1 MTNTLP
7 IKAKVMIGMVA
18 VASLCALS
26 FGVVRWQTQAWPQLV
41 LLLAAAAL
49 SSRFKVKL
57 PGMTSSMS
65 GNLPVILL
73 GVTQLG
79 LFASLLVAVTAAIA
93 QSYSGGN
100 KTKPIQFVFNACT
113 LLNAAGLA
121 YLVYHSQ
128 IFAAHATAH
137 TMSLVLAAVTYFL
150 ANTAPVASIIGLTEG
165 GNPFA
170 LWHKVFLWSFPNYVI
185 GAGLTA
191 IASAFSTISGLATLA
206 ALMAVLF
213 AVYQSLQVVR
223 GSSRPDPAPGDRHDG
238 WPITGKDFFVLS
250 RAACRLRASLFV
262 NDLRIKGEKFLDSVY
277 RTRFSTGPGAG
288 FFFGRC
294 PEKAYDAELRAD

>member
-7 IKAKVMIGMVA
+7 IKAKVMIGIVA

-26 FGVVRWQTQAWPQLV
+26 FGVIRWQTQAWPQL
-41 LLLAAAAL
+41 LLLSAAAAV
-49 SSRFKVKL
+49 SSRLKVKL

-73 GVTQLG
+73 AVTQLG

-100 KTKPIQFVFNACT
+100 QTKPLQFVFNACT

-121 YLVYHSQ
+121 YLAYHSQ
-128 IFAAHATAH
+128 IFGAHATAH
-137 TMSLVLAAVTYFL
+137 TMSLVLAAVTYFV
-150 ANTAPVASIIGLTEG
+150 ANTMPVASIIGLTEG

-191 IASAFSTISGLATLA
+191 IVSTFSTVTGLATVA
-206 ALMAVLF
+206 TLMAVLF
-213 AVYQSLQVVR
+213 GVYHSYKMYV
-223 GSSRPDPAPGDRHDG
+223 G
-238 WPITGKDFFVLS
+238 
-250 RAACRLRASLFV
+250 RAEQTQPRAMSMA
-262 NDLRIKGEKFLDSVY
+262 
-277 RTRFSTGPGAG
+277 AG
-288 FFFGRC
+288 R
-294 PEKAYDAELRAD
+294 

>member
-7 IKAKVMIGMVA
+7 IKAQVMIGMVA
-18 VASLCALS
+18 VASLSALA
-26 FGVVRWQTQAWPQLV
+26 FGVARWQTQAWPQLV

-49 SSRFKVKL
+49 SSRLKVKV

-79 LFASLLVAVTAAIA
+79 LFGSLLVAFTAAVS
-93 QSYSGGN
+93 QSYTSGKN
-100 KTKPIQFVFNACT
+100 KTKPVQFVFNACT
-113 LLNAAGLA
+113 LMNAAGLA
-121 YLVYHSQ
+121 YLAYHSQ
-128 IFAAHATAH
+128 MFAALSAAH

-165 GNPFA
+165 GNPLV

-191 IASAFSTISGLATLA
+191 IVSAFTTVSGLATIA
-206 ALMAVLF
+206 ALMTVLF
-213 AVYQSLQVVR
+213 AVYQSYKMYVGKADQTQLQ
-223 GSSRPDPAPGDRHDG
+223 GMAM
-238 WPITGKDFFVLS
+238 
-250 RAACRLRASLFV
+250 AA
-262 NDLRIKGEKFLDSVY
+262 
-277 RTRFSTGPGAG
+277 
-288 FFFGRC
+288 GR
-294 PEKAYDAELRAD
+294 

>member
-1 MTNTLP
+1 MA
-7 IKAKVMIGMVA
+7 I
-18 VASLCALS
+18 ASLAT
-26 FGVVRWQTQAWPQLV
+26 VV
-41 LLLAAAAL
+41 LLSAAAAL

-79 LFASLLVAVTAAIA
+79 LFASLLVAMTAAVA
-93 QSYSGGN
+93 QSYTSGKN
-100 KTKPIQFVFNACT
+100 QLKPIQFVFNACT

-128 IFAAHATAH
+128 MFAAHASAH

-191 IASAFSTISGLATLA
+191 IASAFTTVSGLATMA
-206 ALMAVLF
+206 ALMVVLF
-213 AVYQSLQVVR
+213 AVYQSYKTYVSQAQQTQPKAMTMAM
-223 GSSRPDPAPGDRHDG
+223 S
-238 WPITGKDFFVLS
+238 
-250 RAACRLRASLFV
+250 
-262 NDLRIKGEKFLDSVY
+262 
-277 RTRFSTGPGAG
+277 AG
-288 FFFGRC
+288 R
-294 PEKAYDAELRAD
+294 

>member
-1 MTNTLP
+1 
-7 IKAKVMIGMVA
+7 MIGMVA

-26 FGVVRWQTQAWPQLV
+26 FGVVRWQTQAWPQL
-41 LLLAAAAL
+41 LLLMAAAAL
-49 SSRFKVKL
+49 SSRLKVKL

-73 GVTQLG
+73 AVTQLG
-79 LFASLLVAVTAAIA
+79 LFASLFVAVTAAIA
-93 QSYSGGN
+93 QSYTSGGN
-100 KTKPIQFVFNACT
+100 KMKPIRFVFNACT
-113 LLNAAGLA
+113 LLNASGLA
-121 YLVYHSQ
+121 YLAYHSQ
-128 IFAAHATAH
+128 IGARASAH
-137 TMSLVLAAVTYFL
+137 TMSLVLAAATYFV

-213 AVYQSLQVVR
+213 AVYQSYKMYVGRAEQTQPKVM
-223 GSSRPDPAPGDRHDG
+223 AMA
-238 WPITGKDFFVLS
+238 TG
-250 RAACRLRASLFV
+250 R
-262 NDLRIKGEKFLDSVY
+262 
-277 RTRFSTGPGAG
+277 
-288 FFFGRC
+288 
-294 PEKAYDAELRAD
+294 

>member
-26 FGVVRWQTQAWPQLV
+26 FGVVRWQTQAWPQL
-41 LLLAAAAL
+41 LLLMAAAAM
-49 SSRFKVKL
+49 SSRLKVKL
-57 PGMTSSMS
+57 PGLTSSMS

-79 LFASLLVAVTAAIA
+79 LFSSLLVAVTAAIA
-93 QSYSGGN
+93 QSYTSGGN

-113 LLNAAGLA
+113 LLNASGLA
-121 YLVYHSQ
+121 YLAYHSQ
-128 IFAAHATAH
+128 FVRTGAVAH
-137 TMSLVLAAVTYFL
+137 TMSLVLAAATYFV

-191 IASAFSTISGLATLA
+191 IASVFSTISGLATLA

-213 AVYQSLQVVR
+213 AVYQSYKMYVGRAEQTQPR
-223 GSSRPDPAPGDRHDG
+223 AMAMA
-238 WPITGKDFFVLS
+238 TG
-250 RAACRLRASLFV
+250 R
-262 NDLRIKGEKFLDSVY
+262 
-277 RTRFSTGPGAG
+277 
-288 FFFGRC
+288 
-294 PEKAYDAELRAD
+294 

>member
-26 FGVVRWQTQAWPQLV
+26 FGVARWQAEAWPQLV

-79 LFASLLVAVTAAIA
+79 FFASLLVAATAAVA

-100 KTKPIQFVFNACT
+100 KTKTIQFVFNACT
-113 LLNAAGLA
+113 LA

-128 IFAAHATAH
+128 FFAAHATAH
-137 TMSLVLAAVTYFL
+137 MMSLVLAAVTYFL

-191 IASAFSTISGLATLA
+191 IASAFSTVSGLTMVA

-213 AVYQSLQVVR
+213 AVYQSYKMYV
-223 GSSRPDPAPGDRHDG
+223 G
-238 WPITGKDFFVLS
+238 
-250 RAACRLRASLFV
+250 RAEPTQPRVMATA
-262 NDLRIKGEKFLDSVY
+262 
-277 RTRFSTGPGAG
+277 AG
-288 FFFGRC
+288 R
-294 PEKAYDAELRAD
+294 

>member
-1 MTNTLP
+1 
-7 IKAKVMIGMVA
+7 MIGMVA

-26 FGVVRWQTQAWPQLV
+26 FGVVRWQAQAWPQLV

-79 LFASLLVAVTAAIA
+79 LFASLLVAITAAIA
-93 QSYSGGN
+93 QSYSSGGN

-113 LLNAAGLA
+113 LLNASGLA
-121 YLVYHSQ
+121 YLIYHSQ
-128 IFAAHATAH
+128 IITAHATAR
-137 TMSLVLAAVTYFL
+137 TMSLVLAAATYFL

-165 GNPFA
+165 GSPFA
-170 LWHKVFLWSFPNYVI
+170 IWHKVFLWSFPNYVI

-191 IASAFSTISGLATLA
+191 IASAFSTISGLATM
-206 ALMAVLF
+206 ALLLAVLF
-213 AVYQSLQVVR
+213 AVYQSYKMYVGRTDQAQ
-223 GSSRPDPAPGDRHDG
+223 PKAMAMA
-238 WPITGKDFFVLS
+238 TG
-250 RAACRLRASLFV
+250 R
-262 NDLRIKGEKFLDSVY
+262 
-277 RTRFSTGPGAG
+277 
-288 FFFGRC
+288 
-294 PEKAYDAELRAD
+294 

>member
-1 MTNTLP
+1 MTNTMP
-7 IKAKVMIGMVA
+7 IKAKVMIGSVA
-18 VASLCALS
+18 VASLCALT
-26 FGVVRWQTQAWPQLV
+26 FGVARWQTQAWPQL
-41 LLLAAAAL
+41 LLLAVAAAV
-49 SSRFKVKL
+49 SSRLRVKL

-79 LFASLLVAVTAAIA
+79 LFASLLVAVTAAVA

-128 IFAAHATAH
+128 FFAAHATAH
-137 TMSLVLAAVTYFL
+137 TMSLVLAAATYFL

-170 LWHKVFLWSFPNYVI
+170 
-185 GAGLTA
+185 
-191 IASAFSTISGLATLA
+191 SGT
-206 ALMAVLF
+206 
-213 AVYQSLQVVR
+213 R
-223 GSSRPDPAPGDRHDG
+223 SSCGR
-238 WPITGKDFFVLS
+238 F
-250 RAACRLRASLFV
+250 
-262 NDLRIKGEKFLDSVY
+262 
-277 RTRFSTGPGAG
+277 RTM
-288 FFFGRC
+288 
-294 PEKAYDAELRAD
+294 

>member
-26 FGVVRWQTQAWPQLV
+26 IGAVRWQSQAWPQL
-41 LLLAAAAL
+41 LLLSVAAAL

-57 PGMTSSMS
+57 PGMSSSMS

-73 GVTQLG
+73 AVTQLG
-79 LFASLLVAVTAAIA
+79 LFGSLLVAVTAAVA

-100 KTKPIQFVFNACT
+100 KTKAVQFVFNACT

-121 YLVYHSQ
+121 YLDYHSQ
-128 IFAAHATAH
+128 LFAAHASAH
-137 TMSLVLAAVTYFL
+137 TMSLVLAAATYFL

-191 IASAFSTISGLATLA
+191 IVSAFTTVSGLTAMATL
-206 ALMAVLF
+206 LAVLF
-213 AVYQSLQVVR
+213 AVYQSYKMFV
-223 GSSRPDPAPGDRHDG
+223 SRDEQPAPQAMAM
-238 WPITGKDFFVLS
+238 
-250 RAACRLRASLFV
+250 AA
-262 NDLRIKGEKFLDSVY
+262 
-277 RTRFSTGPGAG
+277 
-288 FFFGRC
+288 GR
-294 PEKAYDAELRAD
+294 

>member
-1 MTNTLP
+1 MTNSLP
-7 IKAKVMIGMVA
+7 LKAKVTIGMVA

-57 PGMTSSMS
+57 PGMASSMS

-128 IFAAHATAH
+128 ILGAHATAH
-137 TMSLVLAAVTYFL
+137 TLPLVLAAATYFL
-150 ANTAPVASIIGLTEG
+150 ANTAPIASIIGLTEG

-191 IASAFSTISGLATLA
+191 IVSTFSTISGLVALA

-213 AVYQSLQVVR
+213 AVYQSLKLYV
-223 GSSRPDPAPGDRHDG
+223 G
-238 WPITGKDFFVLS
+238 
-250 RAACRLRASLFV
+250 
-262 NDLRIKGEKFLDSVY
+262 
-277 RTRFSTGPGAG
+277 
-288 FFFGRC
+288 
-294 PEKAYDAELRAD
+294 RADQTQPQAIGMTAGR

>member
-26 FGVVRWQTQAWPQLV
+26 FGVVRWQTQAWPQL
-41 LLLAAAAL
+41 LLLSVAAAV
-49 SSRFKVKL
+49 SSRLKVKL
-57 PGMTSSMS
+57 PGLTSSMS

-73 GVTQLG
+73 AVTQLG
-79 LFASLLVAVTAAIA
+79 LFGSLLVAVTAAIA

-100 KTKPIQFVFNACT
+100 KTKPVQFLFNACT
-113 LLNAAGLA
+113 LLNASGLA
-121 YLVYHSQ
+121 YLVYHNQ
-128 IFAAHATAH
+128 LFRAGATAH
-137 TMSLVLAAVTYFL
+137 SMSLVLAAVTYFL

-191 IASAFSTISGLATLA
+191 IVSAFTTFTGLATMAILLLVLA
-206 ALMAVLF
+206 G
-213 AVYQSLQVVR
+213 VYQSYKMYV
-223 GSSRPDPAPGDRHDG
+223 G
-238 WPITGKDFFVLS
+238 
-250 RAACRLRASLFV
+250 RAAQLQPQTMAAA
-262 NDLRIKGEKFLDSVY
+262 
-277 RTRFSTGPGAG
+277 AG
-288 FFFGRC
+288 R
-294 PEKAYDAELRAD
+294 

>member
-41 LLLAAAAL
+41 LLLAAAAV
-49 SSRFKVKL
+49 SSRLKVKL
-57 PGMTSSMS
+57 PGMASSMS

-100 KTKPIQFVFNACT
+100 KTKPIQFVFNTCT
-113 LLNAAGLA
+113 LLNATGLA
-121 YLVYHSQ
+121 YLAYHSQ
-128 IFAAHATAH
+128 IFAARATAH
-137 TMSLVLAAVTYFL
+137 MMSLVLAAATYFL

-170 LWHKVFLWSFPNYVI
+170 LWHKIFLWSFPNYVI

-191 IASAFSTISGLATLA
+191 IASAFSTVGGLATVATL
-206 ALMAVLF
+206 LAVLF
-213 AVYQSLQVVR
+213 AVYQSYKMYVGRAEQ
-223 GSSRPDPAPGDRHDG
+223 SQSRPRVMAM
-238 WPITGKDFFVLS
+238 
-250 RAACRLRASLFV
+250 AA
-262 NDLRIKGEKFLDSVY
+262 
-277 RTRFSTGPGAG
+277 
-288 FFFGRC
+288 GR
-294 PEKAYDAELRAD
+294 

>member
-26 FGVVRWQTQAWPQLV
+26 FGVARWQTQAWPQLV

-79 LFASLLVAVTAAIA
+79 LIASLLVAVTAAIA

-113 LLNAAGLA
+113 LLNASGLA
-121 YLVYHSQ
+121 YLAYHSQ
-128 IFAAHATAH
+128 LFSAYATAH
-137 TMSLVLAAVTYFL
+137 TMPLLVAAVIYFV

-170 LWHKVFLWSFPNYVI
+170 IWHKVFLWSFPNYVI

-191 IASAFSTISGLATLA
+191 IASAFSTISGLATM
-206 ALMAVLF
+206 ALLLAVLF
-213 AVYQSLQVVR
+213 AVYQSYKMYVGRTDQTQ
-223 GSSRPDPAPGDRHDG
+223 P
-238 WPITGKDFFVLS
+238 
-250 RAACRLRASLFV
+250 RAMSMSMAS
-262 NDLRIKGEKFLDSVY
+262 
-277 RTRFSTGPGAG
+277 
-288 FFFGRC
+288 GR
-294 PEKAYDAELRAD
+294 

>member
-7 IKAKVMIGMVA
+7 TKAKVMIGMVA

-26 FGVVRWQTQAWPQLV
+26 FGAVRWQTQAWPQL
-41 LLLAAAAL
+41 LLLSAAAAV

-79 LFASLLVAVTAAIA
+79 LLASLLVAITAAVA

-113 LLNAAGLA
+113 LLNATGLA
-121 YLVYHSQ
+121 YLAYHSQ
-128 IFAAHATAH
+128 MFAAGARAH
-137 TMSLVLAAVTYFL
+137 TMSLLLAAGTYFL

-170 LWHKVFLWSFPNYVI
+170 LWHKVFLWSFPNYLI

-191 IASAFSTISGLATLA
+191 AASVFSTVSGLVTLA
-206 ALMAVLF
+206 ALLTVLF
-213 AVYQSLQVVR
+213 AVYQSYKMYVKPTEQQQPQVM
-223 GSSRPDPAPGDRHDG
+223 
-238 WPITGKDFFVLS
+238 
-250 RAACRLRASLFV
+250 AA
-262 NDLRIKGEKFLDSVY
+262 
-277 RTRFSTGPGAG
+277 TAG
-288 FFFGRC
+288 R
-294 PEKAYDAELRAD
+294 

>member
-1 MTNTLP
+1 MTNNLP
-7 IKAKVMIGMVA
+7 IKAKVMIGIVA

-26 FGVVRWQTQAWPQLV
+26 FGVVRWQTQAWPQL
-41 LLLAAAAL
+41 LLLMAAAAL
-49 SSRFKVKL
+49 SSRLKVKL
-57 PGMTSSMS
+57 PGLTSSMS

-79 LFASLLVAVTAAIA
+79 LFSSLLVAVTAAIA
-93 QSYSGGN
+93 QSYTSGGN

-113 LLNAAGLA
+113 LLNASGLA
-121 YLVYHSQ
+121 YLAYHSQ
-128 IFAAHATAH
+128 IGARATAH
-137 TMSLVLAAVTYFL
+137 AMSLVLAAATYFV

-206 ALMAVLF
+206 ALLAVLF
-213 AVYQSLQVVR
+213 AVYQSYKMYVGRAEQPQPR
-223 GSSRPDPAPGDRHDG
+223 AMAMAASR
-238 WPITGKDFFVLS
+238 
-250 RAACRLRASLFV
+250 
-262 NDLRIKGEKFLDSVY
+262 
-277 RTRFSTGPGAG
+277 
-288 FFFGRC
+288 
-294 PEKAYDAELRAD
+294 

>member
-1 MTNTLP
+1 MTNNLP
-7 IKAKVMIGMVA
+7 IKAKVMIGIVA

-26 FGVVRWQTQAWPQLV
+26 FGVVRWQTQAWPQL
-41 LLLAAAAL
+41 LLLMAAAAL
-49 SSRFKVKL
+49 SSRLKVKL

-73 GVTQLG
+73 AVTQLG

-93 QSYSGGN
+93 QSYTSGGN

-113 LLNAAGLA
+113 LLNASGLA
-121 YLVYHSQ
+121 YLAYHSQ
-128 IFAAHATAH
+128 ILRAGAAAH
-137 TMSLVLAAVTYFL
+137 TMSLVLAAATYFV

-191 IASAFSTISGLATLA
+191 IASAFSSISGLVTLA

-213 AVYQSLQVVR
+213 AVYQSYKMYVGRAEQTQ
-223 GSSRPDPAPGDRHDG
+223 PKAMAMA
-238 WPITGKDFFVLS
+238 TG
-250 RAACRLRASLFV
+250 R
-262 NDLRIKGEKFLDSVY
+262 
-277 RTRFSTGPGAG
+277 
-288 FFFGRC
+288 
-294 PEKAYDAELRAD
+294 

>member
-26 FGVVRWQTQAWPQLV
+26 FGVVRWQTQAWPQL
-41 LLLAAAAL
+41 LLLSAAAAV

-79 LFASLLVAVTAAIA
+79 LFASLLVAVVAAIA

-121 YLVYHSQ
+121 YLAYHSQ

-191 IASAFSTISGLATLA
+191 IASAFSTVSGLATLA
-206 ALMAVLF
+206 TLMAVLF
-213 AVYQSLQVVR
+213 AVYQSYEMYV
-223 GSSRPDPAPGDRHDG
+223 G
-238 WPITGKDFFVLS
+238 
-250 RAACRLRASLFV
+250 RAEQAQPLVMAV
-262 NDLRIKGEKFLDSVY
+262 A
-277 RTRFSTGPGAG
+277 AG
-288 FFFGRC
+288 R
-294 PEKAYDAELRAD
+294 

>member
-1 MTNTLP
+1 MP

-26 FGVVRWQTQAWPQLV
+26 IGVVRWQTQAWPQLV
-41 LLLAAAAL
+41 LLSAAAAL

-79 LFASLLVAVTAAIA
+79 LFASLLVGITAAIA
-93 QSYSGGN
+93 QSYTSG
-100 KTKPIQFVFNACT
+100 KQVKPIQFVFNACT
-113 LLNAAGLA
+113 LLNATGLA
-121 YLVYHSQ
+121 YLAYHSQ
-128 IFAAHATAH
+128 IFAARATAH

-170 LWHKVFLWSFPNYVI
+170 LWHKVFMWSFPNYVI

-191 IASAFSTISGLATLA
+191 IASVFSTVSGLATLGT
-206 ALMAVLF
+206 LMAVLF
-213 AVYQSLQVVR
+213 AIYQSYKTYVGRSEQIQ
-223 GSSRPDPAPGDRHDG
+223 PKAMAM
-238 WPITGKDFFVLS
+238 
-250 RAACRLRASLFV
+250 AA
-262 NDLRIKGEKFLDSVY
+262 
-277 RTRFSTGPGAG
+277 
-288 FFFGRC
+288 GR
-294 PEKAYDAELRAD
+294 

>member
-1 MTNTLP
+1 MTNNLP

-26 FGVVRWQTQAWPQLV
+26 FGVVRWQTQAWPQL
-41 LLLAAAAL
+41 LLLMAAAAL
-49 SSRFKVKL
+49 SSRLKVKL

-73 GVTQLG
+73 AVTQLG

-93 QSYSGGN
+93 QSYTSGGN

-113 LLNAAGLA
+113 LLNASGLA
-121 YLVYHSQ
+121 YLAYHSQ
-128 IFAAHATAH
+128 TGTHAAAH
-137 TMSLVLAAVTYFL
+137 TMSLVLAAATYFV

-213 AVYQSLQVVR
+213 AVYQSYKMYVGRAEQTQPKVM
-223 GSSRPDPAPGDRHDG
+223 AMA
-238 WPITGKDFFVLS
+238 TG
-250 RAACRLRASLFV
+250 R
-262 NDLRIKGEKFLDSVY
+262 
-277 RTRFSTGPGAG
+277 
-288 FFFGRC
+288 
-294 PEKAYDAELRAD
+294 

>member
-1 MTNTLP
+1 MTNNLP

-26 FGVVRWQTQAWPQLV
+26 FGVVRWQTQAWPQL
-41 LLLAAAAL
+41 LLLMAAAAL
-49 SSRFKVKL
+49 SSRLKVKL

-79 LFASLLVAVTAAIA
+79 LFSSLLVAVTAAIA
-93 QSYSGGN
+93 QSYTSGGN

-113 LLNAAGLA
+113 LLNASGLA
-121 YLVYHSQ
+121 YMAYHSQ
-128 IFAAHATAH
+128 IGARATAH
-137 TMSLVLAAVTYFL
+137 TMSLVLAAATYFV

-191 IASAFSTISGLATLA
+191 IASALSSISGLATLA

-213 AVYQSLQVVR
+213 AVYQSYKMYVGRAEQTQPR
-223 GSSRPDPAPGDRHDG
+223 TMAMA
-238 WPITGKDFFVLS
+238 TG
-250 RAACRLRASLFV
+250 R
-262 NDLRIKGEKFLDSVY
+262 
-277 RTRFSTGPGAG
+277 
-288 FFFGRC
+288 
-294 PEKAYDAELRAD
+294 

>member
-26 FGVVRWQTQAWPQLV
+26 FGVVRWQTQAWPQL
-41 LLLAAAAL
+41 LLLMAAAAL
-49 SSRFKVKL
+49 SSRLKVKL

-79 LFASLLVAVTAAIA
+79 LFSSLLVAVTAAIA
-93 QSYSGGN
+93 QSYTSGGN

-113 LLNAAGLA
+113 LLNASGLA
-121 YLVYHSQ
+121 YLAYHSQ
-128 IFAAHATAH
+128 IGAHATAH
-137 TMSLVLAAVTYFL
+137 TMSLVLAAATYFV
-150 ANTAPVASIIGLTEG
+150 ANTAPVASIIGFTEG

-206 ALMAVLF
+206 ALLAVLF
-213 AVYQSLQVVR
+213 AVYQSYKMYVGRAEQTQPR
-223 GSSRPDPAPGDRHDG
+223 AMAMAASR
-238 WPITGKDFFVLS
+238 
-250 RAACRLRASLFV
+250 
-262 NDLRIKGEKFLDSVY
+262 
-277 RTRFSTGPGAG
+277 
-288 FFFGRC
+288 
-294 PEKAYDAELRAD
+294 

>member
-26 FGVVRWQTQAWPQLV
+26 IGVVRWQTQAWPQL
-41 LLLAAAAL
+41 LLLSVAAAV
-49 SSRFKVKL
+49 SSRLKVKL
-57 PGMTSSMS
+57 PGMTTSMS

-79 LFASLLVAVTAAIA
+79 LFASLLLAVTAAIA

-100 KTKPIQFVFNACT
+100 KTKPIQFVFNACL
-113 LLNAAGLA
+113 LLNATGLA
-121 YLVYHSQ
+121 YVAYHSQ
-128 IFAAHATAH
+128 VFGSRATAH
-137 TMSLVLAAVTYFL
+137 TLSLVLAAAIYFL

-191 IASAFSTISGLATLA
+191 IASTFSTMSGLTTVATLI
-206 ALMAVLF
+206 AVLF
-213 AVYQSLQVVR
+213 AVYQSYKMYV
-223 GSSRPDPAPGDRHDG
+223 DRAEQ
-238 WPITGKDFFVLS
+238 PQP
-250 RAACRLRASLFV
+250 RAMAMA
-262 NDLRIKGEKFLDSVY
+262 
-277 RTRFSTGPGAG
+277 AG
-288 FFFGRC
+288 R
-294 PEKAYDAELRAD
+294 

>member
-1 MTNTLP
+1 MTNNLP

-26 FGVVRWQTQAWPQLV
+26 FGVVRWQTQAWPQL
-41 LLLAAAAL
+41 LLLMAAAAL
-49 SSRFKVKL
+49 SSRLKVKL

-93 QSYSGGN
+93 QSYTSGGN
-100 KTKPIQFVFNACT
+100 KTKAIQFVFNACT
-113 LLNAAGLA
+113 LLNASGLA
-121 YLVYHSQ
+121 YLAYHSQ
-128 IFAAHATAH
+128 IGARATAH
-137 TMSLVLAAVTYFL
+137 TMSLVLAAATYFL

-213 AVYQSLQVVR
+213 AVYQSYKMYVGRAEQTQPR
-223 GSSRPDPAPGDRHDG
+223 AMAMAASR
-238 WPITGKDFFVLS
+238 
-250 RAACRLRASLFV
+250 
-262 NDLRIKGEKFLDSVY
+262 
-277 RTRFSTGPGAG
+277 
-288 FFFGRC
+288 
-294 PEKAYDAELRAD
+294 

>member
-26 FGVVRWQTQAWPQLV
+26 FGAVRWQSQSWPQLV

-79 LFASLLVAVTAAIA
+79 LFGSLLVAFTAAVS
-93 QSYSGGN
+93 QSYTSG
-100 KTKPIQFVFNACT
+100 KIKMKPVQFVFNACT
-113 LLNAAGLA
+113 LMNAAGLA
-121 YLVYHSQ
+121 YLAYHSQ
-128 IFAAHATAH
+128 IFTTRSAH
-137 TMSLVLAAVTYFL
+137 TVSLVLAAVTYFL

-165 GNPFA
+165 GNPLV

-191 IASAFSTISGLATLA
+191 IVSAFTTISGLATIA
-206 ALMAVLF
+206 ALLTVLF
-213 AVYQSLQVVR
+213 GVYQSYKMHV
-223 GSSRPDPAPGDRHDG
+223 G
-238 WPITGKDFFVLS
+238 
-250 RAACRLRASLFV
+250 
-262 NDLRIKGEKFLDSVY
+262 
-277 RTRFSTGPGAG
+277 
-288 FFFGRC
+288 
-294 PEKAYDAELRAD
+294 RADQTQLQGMAMAAGR

>member
-73 GVTQLG
+73 GITQLG
-79 LFASLLVAVTAAIA
+79 LIASLLVAVTAAIA

-113 LLNAAGLA
+113 LLNASGLA
-121 YLVYHSQ
+121 YLAYHSQ
-128 IFAAHATAH
+128 IFSAHATAH
-137 TMSLVLAAVTYFL
+137 TMSLLVAAVTYFL

-170 LWHKVFLWSFPNYVI
+170 IWHRVFLWSFPNYVI

-191 IASAFSTISGLATLA
+191 IVSTFSKISGLATMAFL
-206 ALMAVLF
+206 LAVLF
-213 AVYQSLQVVR
+213 AVYQSYKMYVGRIEQTQ
-223 GSSRPDPAPGDRHDG
+223 PKAMAMA
-238 WPITGKDFFVLS
+238 TG
-250 RAACRLRASLFV
+250 R
-262 NDLRIKGEKFLDSVY
+262 
-277 RTRFSTGPGAG
+277 
-288 FFFGRC
+288 
-294 PEKAYDAELRAD
+294 